1 MTPSERIAEIA
12 KQLSTGGTV
21 QPVTVR
27 EFLQWFDAQR
37 RGYWIVSN
45 IREALK
51 KHKLRTEPDFESQY
65 IDSPI
70 SFLLVPEKKKGKAT
84 ESKAAELSPT
94 VTASASMV
102 ATLTTS
108 TTYADPTYRISK
120 LGAANNPPLSVAPDA
135 PLAEAATKMLTHGY
149 SQLPVMTNSR
159 DVKGVISWSS
169 IGTRLAL
176 GKTGTTAREFMDQPQ
191 EIKVDASIF
200 QAIPIIVQH
209 QYVLVRASDNRISGI
224 VTASDLS
231 LQFQQLAEPFLLLSE
246 IENHVRQLI
255 GAKFN
260 TNELS
265 EARDPGA
272 TDRKIEKVADM
283 AFGEYI
289 RLLENPDRWTKLDLA
304 IDRATFCKQLDRVRE
319 IRNDVMHF
327 DPDGISPDDLG
338 TLREFTRFLQQLQ
351 NIGVS

>member
-1 MTPSERIAEIA
+1 MTPSDRIADIA
-12 KQLSTGGTV
+12 KQLAGGGTV

-45 IREALK
+45 IRDALD
-51 KHKLRTEPDFESQY
+51 KHKLRTEPDFESEY

-70 SFLLVPEKKKGKAT
+70 SFVLVPDKKKGKAT
-84 ESKAAELSPT
+84 EPKAVELAAT
-94 VTASASMV
+94 VAASASMV

-120 LGAANNPPLSVAPDA
+120 LGAANNAPLSVTPDA
-135 PLAEAATKMLTHGY
+135 TLAEAATKMLTHGY
-149 SQLPVMTNSR
+149 SQLPVMTNAR
-159 DVKGVISWSS
+159 EVKGVISWSS
-169 IGTRLAL
+169 IGARLAL
-176 GKTGTTAREFMDQPQ
+176 GKPGTVARELMDQSQ
-191 EIKVDASIF
+191 EIRADASIF

-209 QYVLVRASDNRISGI
+209 QYVLVRGADNRISGI

-246 IENHVRQLI
+246 IENHVRRLI

-260 TNELS
+260 AIELL

-272 TDRKIEKVADM
+272 TERKIDKVADM

-289 RLLENPDRWTKLDLA
+289 RLLENPERWSKLQLA
-304 IDRATFCKQLDRVRE
+304 IDRATFCRQLDRVRG

-327 DPDGISPDDLG
+327 DPDGISPDDLE

-351 NIGVS
+351 NIGIS